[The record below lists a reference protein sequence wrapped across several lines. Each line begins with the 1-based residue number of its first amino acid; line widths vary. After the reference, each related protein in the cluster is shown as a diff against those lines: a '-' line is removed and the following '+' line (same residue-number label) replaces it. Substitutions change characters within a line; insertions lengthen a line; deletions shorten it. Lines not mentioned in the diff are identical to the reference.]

1 MILIRLSGA
10 AYGIPGMFVWHAVQP
25 WANQLIQNLSR
36 NIVSPAMMRHLEI
49 PNAGQRKSR
58 KRCVVNHL
66 LQRFTP
72 GVASKHDAMTIQDS

>member
-1 MILIRLSGA
+1 
-10 AYGIPGMFVWHAVQP
+10 
-25 WANQLIQNLSR
+25 
-36 NIVSPAMMRHLEI
+36 MMRHLEI